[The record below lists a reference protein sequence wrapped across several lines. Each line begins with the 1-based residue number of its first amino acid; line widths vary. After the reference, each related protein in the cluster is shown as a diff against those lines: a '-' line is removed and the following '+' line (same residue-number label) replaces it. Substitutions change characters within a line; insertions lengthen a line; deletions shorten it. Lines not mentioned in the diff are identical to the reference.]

1 MKLKGLG
8 LGRNGKASR
17 REQTR
22 ARIFRAA
29 RKVIA
34 KHGIDDATIRKIA
47 DEADVSPALVMQYFS
62 TKAALVQEVFLDSNK
77 ILLEIFADK
86 VKSAESFH
94 QLTMSAIESFLARD
108 LRSPALT
115 RQVMAFTW
123 TWGPEQEEKF
133 RTTLH
138 DMSAIIADS
147 LAARFLPQDRH
158 LTRAASF
165 ALINTYVGLL
175 RIALQED
182 WPPERVLTAVEP
194 SVRIILAGLEQV
206 AQKADAA
213 PGSE

>member
-1 MKLKGLG
+1 M
-8 LGRNGKASR
+8 
-17 REQTR
+17 
-22 ARIFRAA
+22 RIFRAA

-34 KHGIDDATIRKIA
+34 RHGIDDATIRKIA
-47 DEADVSPALVMQYFS
+47 DEAEVSPALVMQYFS
-62 TKAALVQEVFLDSNK
+62 TKAALVQEVFLDSNTV
-77 ILLEIFADK
+77 LLDLFREKA
-86 VKSAESFH
+86 STAESFH
-94 QLTMSAIESFLARD
+94 DLTMSAIEALLARD
-108 LRSPALT
+108 LRTPAMT

-147 LAARFLPQDRH
+147 LSARFLPQDRH

-182 WPPERVLTAVEP
+182 WPPERLLTAIEP
-194 SVRIILAGLEQV
+194 SVRIILAGLEQL

-213 PGSE
+213 PQA